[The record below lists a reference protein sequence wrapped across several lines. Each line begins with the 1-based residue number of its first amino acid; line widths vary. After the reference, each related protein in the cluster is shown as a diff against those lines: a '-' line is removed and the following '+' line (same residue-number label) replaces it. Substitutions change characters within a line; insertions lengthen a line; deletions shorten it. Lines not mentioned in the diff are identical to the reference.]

1 MQGQSVINVT
11 LKTPL
16 EIRLGIGIYETSLLH
31 RPDDYIGF
39 TPSCPPTFYNKIAPM
54 IAINGNSCY
63 FTVKFFFSQVEVVSC
78 SYIADMLLCVLC

>member
-31 RPDDYIGF
+31 RPDDCTGF
-39 TPSCPPTFYNKIAPM
+39 TPSCPPHILQQNCAHDQ
-54 IAINGNSCY
+54 N
-63 FTVKFFFSQVEVVSC
+63 
-78 SYIADMLLCVLC
+78 